1 MGIKIGPER
10 TKNSV
15 QNVEYQGNT
24 RRYPKLVCSLLN
36 SLFDVSPLFR
46 SITYSL
52 TIAIKPTSISLN
64 FTHIIVIKFIGSP
77 VALAPGQKKKNGGY
91 VVLDSSVLFGEIL
104 LLLIFFFFRIKNYSR
119 HDQTRVYGTKMI
131 FLKREFAPSLP
142 LRVWIF
148 SAHTCNHISRQH
160 DAKHIGNL
168 RFILVRVYIRINNKI
183 TTETSAVRVLYVVT
197 STVGGRRPTKSARG
211 GCSRGLTRA
220 CS

>member
-77 VALAPGQKKKNGGY
+77 VALAPGQKKKKTGVTCPRLVCTFWRNTIII
-91 VVLDSSVLFGEIL
+91 D
-104 LLLIFFFFRIKNYSR
+104 FFFFSN
-119 HDQTRVYGTKMI
+119 
-131 FLKREFAPSLP
+131 
-142 LRVWIF
+142 
-148 SAHTCNHISRQH
+148 
-160 DAKHIGNL
+160 
-168 RFILVRVYIRINNKI
+168 
-183 TTETSAVRVLYVVT
+183 
-197 STVGGRRPTKSARG
+197 
-211 GCSRGLTRA
+211 
-220 CS
+220 